1 MPGGAAAR
9 RALVTE
15 RGGYGVVRVH
25 LHLLISIVL
34 FAPVRRPH
42 VSEAVDGF
50 ILPHVVQ
57 LLQRPPLRHQNLLS
71 VSHSALPLPYCHV
84 GSNGDLITR

>member
-25 LHLLISIVL
+25 LHLSIVL
-34 FAPVRRPH
+34 FAPSLPH